1 MQLSNKYKREDFIN
15 FLEKDFLSDFK
26 KDIRPVNSDGLATIQ
41 KAYTLGRSKSLGL
54 EVFEICLN
62 GSINKRISLTKDAFS
77 IMKSTA
83 NFNALAIFY
92 TVEDEEWR
100 LSLMT
105 LKSEKTEKGSAKIS
119 YSNPKRYS
127 YLLGKNARIN
137 TPTKYLITKNKVIDF
152 NDLKSRFS
160 LEVVNKDFY
169 NEISSLFMKLVGGT
183 VIKGKKKVDYLP
195 LLKLPLIEG
204 KSRASLEFA
213 VRLIGRIIFCWFLRE
228 KKSQS
233 GKSLVP
239 KELLSL
245 DAVNSN
251 NDYYHKI
258 LEPIFFEVLN
268 RPAKIRKDFYRTIF
282 FESIPYLNGGLF
294 SPHEEDFFSSN
305 EKKQAVNHDTVIIPD
320 NWFKE
325 LFSVLETYNFTI
337 DENISFDEE
346 LSIDPEMLGRIFE
359 NLLAEINPETGESA
373 RKSTGSYYTP
383 RVIVDYMVEESIYS
397 YLKIKTKINENKL
410 RSIISY
416 DFNDDTEE
424 IITEEEKNKIIDA
437 LEKVKILDPACG
449 SGAYPIGALQKIVFI
464 LQQVDIEG
472 KVWFKKQIQ
481 NVSPEIK
488 RVIEREF
495 DNKNFDYIRKLGIIR
510 ENIYGIDIQP
520 IATEISRL
528 RCFLTL
534 IVNES
539 IHDDL
544 DNRGIEPL
552 PNLDFKFVTANSLI
566 GLPEISKNNQ
576 TNLFEDRSGIEE
588 LKELRDM
595 FFNASGAEKEE
606 LKLQFVQVQKRMFER
621 IIKNKTV
628 GMADLT
634 ESLTSWDPFVY
645 KASTWFD
652 SEWMFGI
659 KEGFD
664 IVIANPPYINIE
676 KLDNDFKKYVFK
688 NYETCAGR
696 TDIYIVFLEKS
707 FSLLKETGLLSFII
721 PYAFSNQ
728 KYGTKL
734 RKMIIENFSID
745 EILDLS
751 DYFVFDQAMV
761 KNILLFVSKKKTS
774 KLTMIKR
781 AKSQGDFLN
790 NKLDIHQCSQ
800 EEFLKLKDF
809 RLETKD
815 LSNFDKIKEK
825 LLSNVLMLNDICFIG
840 YGARINHKFKNI
852 LKSNYIFKE
861 KISNNLK
868 PYMEGKNIQKYKIT
882 QFGWLKYEPSE
893 HYNPMF
899 KELFDNDKIVF
910 INVVKDNLRFAFDTR
925 HFYNSH
931 TVVNCV
937 KWNLLVECNHSS
949 VKRNIN
955 TVKIDNGK
963 KFDYVFLV
971 GLLNSNLINWY
982 FRNFLSE
989 KMHFYPDDAKNLPI
1003 KVVPKEKQ
1011 EPLSKIVDKILVTIE
1026 TEDYLRDPKKQ
1037 AEVRE
1042 YENQIDQMVYKL
1054 YELSPEEI
1062 KIVEDFAK
1070 N

>member
-15 FLEKDFLSDFK
+15 FLENDFLSDFK

-92 TVEDEEWR
+92 TVENEEWR

-105 LKSEKTEKGSAKIS
+105 LNSEKTEKGSAKIS

-127 YLLGKNARIN
+127 YLLGKNAKIN

-183 VIKGKKKVDYLP
+183 VMNGKKKVDYLP
-195 LLKLPLIEG
+195 LLKLPLVDE
-204 KSRASLEFA
+204 KSRVSLEFA
-213 VRLIGRIIFCWFLRE
+213 VRLMGRIIFCWFLRE
-228 KKSQS
+228 KQSQS
-233 GKSLVP
+233 GKSLIP

-245 DAVNSN
+245 DAINSN

-294 SPHEEDFFSSN
+294 YPHEDDFFSSN
-305 EKKQAVNHDTVIIPD
+305 EKKQVINHDTVIIPD
-320 NWFKE
+320 DWFKE

-383 RVIVDYMVEESIYS
+383 RVIVDYMVGESIYS
-397 YLKIKTKINENKL
+397 YLKTQTKIDENKL

-416 DFNDDTEE
+416 DFNDDIEE
-424 IITEEEKNKIIDA
+424 IISEDEKNKIIDA
-437 LEKVKILDPACG
+437 LERVKILDPACG
-449 SGAYPIGALQKIVFI
+449 SGAYPMGALQKIVFM
-464 LQQVDIEG
+464 LQQVDVEG
-472 KVWFKKQIQ
+472 KAWFKKQIQ

-510 ENIYGIDIQP
+510 KNIYGIDIQP

-534 IVNES
+534 IVDES
-539 IHDDL
+539 IHDNL
-544 DNRGIEPL
+544 ENRGIEPL

-566 GLPEISKNNQ
+566 GLPKISKNNQ
-576 TNLFEDRSGIEE
+576 ASLFEDRSGIEE

-595 FFNASGAEKEE
+595 FFNASGTEKEE
-606 LKLQFVQVQKRMFER
+606 LKLQFVQAQKRMFER
-621 IIKNKTV
+621 IIKTKTA

-634 ESLTSWDPFVY
+634 GRLTSWDPFGHKV
-645 KASTWFD
+645 STWFD

-659 KEGFD
+659 KDGFD
-664 IVIANPPYINIE
+664 IVIGNPPYGFRDILSPEEKVYFRKIE
-676 KLDNDFKKYVFK
+676 KI
-688 NYETCAGR
+688 E
-696 TDIYIVFLEKS
+696 
-707 FSLLKETGLLSFII
+707 FSSGDSAELFCRKCFDKLTIDDGILTFII
-721 PYAFSNQ
+721 PKKSLYGDAWEGYRRNYWIKYSLKYLIDFSKAF
-728 KYGTKL
+728 
-734 RKMIIENFSID
+734 ENVLL
-745 EILDLS
+745 EMN
-751 DYFVFDQAMV
+751 VFGLV
-761 KNILLFVSKKKTS
+761 KNYKSNDIKCGYLKKDNTILEFAIGEKKDVFLKNSTAQIYKLIAPFLWEKIQNKKTDEHLVDGKLGLAIGTDFYSDKNTGDKLLKGIDIARWKIKAYRWLKNKS
-774 KLTMIKR
+774 KLNWENAR
-781 AKSQGDFLN
+781 
-790 NKLDIHQCSQ
+790 
-800 EEFLKLKDF
+800 EFLKPKVISQRLVAHIENPVPHIKITACYDEEGIIITNTLMSFELK
-809 RLETKD
+809 
-815 LSNFDKIKEK
+815 NK
-825 LLSNVLMLNDICFIG
+825 LLPKFWLAYLNSTFVSWYAYNFI
-840 YGARINHKFKNI
+840 YARAIR
-852 LKSNYIFKE
+852 S
-861 KISNNLK
+861 
-868 PYMEGKNIQKYKIT
+868 M
-882 QFGWLKYEPSE
+882 
-893 HYNPMF
+893 
-899 KELFDNDKIVF
+899 D
-910 INVVKDNLRFAFDTR
+910 
-925 HFYNSH
+925 FYNFYIQQIPIPKQISEDK
-931 TVVNCV
+931 N
-937 KWNLLVECNHSS
+937 KQKLF
-949 VKRNIN
+949 
-955 TVKIDNGK
+955 ID
-963 KFDYVFLV
+963 V
-971 GLLNSNLINWY
+971 
-982 FRNFLSE
+982 
-989 KMHFYPDDAKNLPI
+989 
-1003 KVVPKEKQ
+1003 
-1011 EPLSKIVDKILVTIE
+1011 VDKILAITK
-1026 TEDYLRDPKKQ
+1026 TDDYLVNSIKQ
-1037 AEVRE
+1037 AKVRE
-1042 YENQIDQMVYKL
+1042 YEKQIDQMVYKL
-1054 YELSPEEI
+1054 YDLSSEEI
-1062 KIVEDFAK
+1062 KIVESSEK